1 MISTIVFGLLCLAA
15 ASVVLRVVLFILDKS
30 DHKPLAKFA
39 SIAGAIGFL
48 PLIAY
53 EWAVYLAMACV
64 LVALVVYCFL

>member
-1 MISTIVFGLLCLAA
+1 VIGIIILGLLCLAA
-15 ASVVLRVVLFILDKS
+15 ASVLLRGVLFILDKS
-30 DHKPLAKFA
+30 DHKSVAKFA

-64 LVALVVYCFL
+64 LVALVLYCFL